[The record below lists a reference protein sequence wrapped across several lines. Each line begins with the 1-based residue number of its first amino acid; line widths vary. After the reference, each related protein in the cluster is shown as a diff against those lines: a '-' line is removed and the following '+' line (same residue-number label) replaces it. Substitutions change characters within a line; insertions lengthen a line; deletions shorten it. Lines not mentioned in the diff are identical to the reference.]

1 MAAGSDAPVAPPPA
15 VRHSA
20 PPSRCGSRPR
30 RGCSP
35 AGPRNRAGPPQ
46 PPRPPSAAPAGDPYG
61 ERVELALREAAP
73 EPSPE
78 AGPGCEELTLDH
90 LLEIVAQ
97 LEYHTRPEDGVRIC
111 PHFLLGCCFSGARC
125 PPHRTL
131 LPYLWQLWWSTSLP
145 PGWLSV
151 GPEAHGALERLY
163 GDPERTHVRASY
175 QGTSPST
182 STWWPCSFTRVR
194 RLKTP
199 PAPGTPFRTTRT
211 YCWKALGGWEP
222 DSEPFAQSIEA
233 ALRSGQEE
241 ALCSTADHGYRL
253 DLRAGSQRNLATGTL
268 RARPAF
274 RAPALLLP
282 ELRTLSGSLHPGPP
296 PAPGPPAGPALP
308 RDLGTAG
315 PRAGL
320 AAGARGGGGVR
331 LPAHLRAPPQEP
343 ARGPVPPGAGTAGA
357 EPLPVGQVPADRQT
371 SLEQR
376 LRNERHLFHGTSAG
390 AVPAFGKHYLDRR
403 LPGEH
408 AALYGQGSYF
418 ARRASYSHPYAPP
431 AEAGL
436 RHGSLCKV
444 LVGRSGLGQPAP
456 APGRRRPGQRPV
468 RLVRGQPERPPDRRG
483 LRRRPVLPLLPAPV
497 PPTGG
502 GGEGGL

>member
-15 VRHSA
+15 VRRSA

-46 PPRPPSAAPAGDPYG
+46 PPRPPSAAPAGNPYG

-175 QGTSPST
+175 HPGPPCDPRLPS
-182 STWWPCSFTRVR
+182 VR
-194 RLKTP
+194 RLETP

-253 DLRAGSQRNLATGTL
+253 DLRAGSQRNLATG
-268 RARPAF
+268 RSPAACT
-274 RAPALLLP
+274 RAPCRP
-282 ELRTLSGSLHPGPP
+282 RGPP
-296 PAPGPPAGPALP
+296 PAPPYPETWAPLAPGP
-308 RDLGTAG
+308 DW
-315 PRAGL
+315 
-320 AAGARGGGGVR
+320 
-331 LPAHLRAPPQEP
+331 Q
-343 ARGPVPPGAGTAGA
+343 
-357 EPLPVGQVPADRQT
+357 QVPVAVEECGFRLIYGLLHKSLPEARCRLERARRVQNPFLWDKYQRKQSHVSRQT
-371 SLEQR
+371 SPEQR

-390 AVPAFGKHYLDRR
+390 AVPAFGKHNLDRR

-418 ARRASYSHPYAPP
+418 ACRASYSHPYVPP